1 MNREQIKKWRDDPY
15 GATGKY
21 GMTRADFKQLCDLA
35 LRGLEAGTQQNGR
48 TQEMPTGDNVR
59 GGSTP
64 AVGLE
69 AGEPFGW
76 VYEINGTYTLFSK
89 ARPPDDAYDEGTLH
103 PVYASAPSGM
113 VAVPIKFLRKV
124 FMFLKQD
131 CTPCAATDCQID
143 GKNLNV
149 DALADE
155 LQALLSADPEVKP

>member
-35 LRGLEAGTQQNGR
+35 LRGLEAGEPVAWCVGYDDPGCGLILSN
-48 TQEMPTGDNVR
+48 PTMRKEDAE
-59 GGSTP
+59 TTIKK
-64 AVGLE
+64 AVGKLRLI
-69 AGEPFGW
+69 PL
-76 VYEINGTYTLFSK
+76 T
-89 ARPPDDAYDEGTLH
+89 
-103 PVYASAPSGM
+103 YASAPSGM

>member
-35 LRGLEAGTQQNGR
+35 LRGLEAGEPVATIQ
-48 TQEMPTGDNVR
+48 
-59 GGSTP
+59 GSDP
-64 AVGLE
+64 
-69 AGEPFGW
+69 
-76 VYEINGTYTLFSK
+76 
-89 ARPPDDAYDEGTLH
+89 YDERSGLRLSLQDIALLEGLPKGTKL
-103 PVYASAPSGM
+103 YAPAPSGM